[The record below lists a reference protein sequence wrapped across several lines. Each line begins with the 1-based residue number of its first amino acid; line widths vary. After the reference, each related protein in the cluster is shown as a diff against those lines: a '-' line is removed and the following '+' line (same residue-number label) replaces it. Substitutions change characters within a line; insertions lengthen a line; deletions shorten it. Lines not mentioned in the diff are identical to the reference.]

1 MPKDF
6 KEEPSSVT
14 ALVLL
19 RPGTSLKEAPVTK
32 CLMPVYQRVVVARM
46 LQAGLVMVT
55 LQWLMGLPPVKCV
68 FIGVETVVDGLGT
81 FASVTAETSTSTSCH
96 QQSIVLCGTAET
108 GSEVENKS

>member
-32 CLMPVYQRVVVARM
+32 CLMPVYQRVVVAHM

-55 LQWLMGLPPVKCV
+55 L
-68 FIGVETVVDGLGT
+68 
-81 FASVTAETSTSTSCH
+81 
-96 QQSIVLCGTAET
+96 
-108 GSEVENKS
+108 